1 MPRDVADVAEETTTT
16 DYDDAVLLYGAGD
29 VIWPA
34 SEAFARLVAHV
45 PSLVKGKR
53 VIDVGCGL
61 GLVSVAA
68 ILSEA
73 QAVLGGRRR
82 RGVEDDAE
90 IGGENEHGC
99 SYSRGTRGRK
109 VRLDERR
116 GMAGTRV

>member
-45 PSLVKGKR
+45 PSLVKESASLTSG
-53 VIDVGCGL
+53 
-61 GLVSVAA
+61 AA
-68 ILSEA
+68 WDWSPWRRL
-73 QAVLGGRRR
+73 QASAGSFGGGRRR